1 MSENKYN
8 ILSFDSL
15 ASTQTSLIGM
25 DLSELPEWT
34 ILIAKNQTSGRGQ
47 SKNVWESEDGKNL
60 TFSILLK
67 PSFINI
73 ADQFLIT
80 QVLSLGIYDF
90 LSKYIQDVCIK
101 WPNDIYVKKNKI
113 GGILVNNKLQ
123 GADFTFSIC
132 GIGLNINQTSFSNSP
147 NPTSMK
153 IELGEDF
160 NSHVLLFDLLNCIYS
175 RYDSLKTKKV
185 LSYQEE
191 YKSRLLYYNVWGRYE
206 YEGFLVEAKILD
218 VNQYGHLILVKRDET
233 RIEADL
239 KQLKFCH

>member
-1 MSENKYN
+1 MIKNKYN
-8 ILSFDSL
+8 ILSNESL

-25 DLSELPEWT
+25 DLSCLPEWT

-90 LSKYIQDVCIK
+90 LSKHIQDVYIK

-123 GADFTFSIC
+123 GEDFTFSIC

-153 IELGEDF
+153 IELDEDF
-160 NSHVLLFDLLNCIYS
+160 NLEVLLIDLLDSIYS
-175 RYDSLKTKKV
+175 RYDRLRVKKI
-185 LSYQEE
+185 SDYKAE
-191 YKSRLLYYNVWGRYE
+191 YISKLLYYNIWAEYE
-206 YEGFLVEAKILD
+206 YEGNLVEAKILD
-218 VNQYGHLILVKRDET
+218 VNQYGHLILIKRDKT